1 MEKRIFIPVDFVDN
15 GYDVFEIN
23 NKDGLN
29 EIRFFIEEYLKNK
42 ISYDLTLE
50 NYHEFVGSSDDH
62 KKHQFDVFERVNE
75 RSFHKRLIEDNIS
88 QWVNILGPD
97 IDIQSFC
104 YVRSARPGKYEDNI
118 GFHRDT
124 FYGNSAYETSSL
136 FVLTDNNE
144 NGVIKLAKGSHKWG
158 EVKYE
163 KVVSESVR
171 KGSNESKMGFL
182 YEPKILDHSYSEG
195 LIPIQSRIGECLLFN
210 LGALHGLEVNNDD
223 ITRWSIDFRVK
234 SAFSPVSKNLR
245 KDYYI
250 PLRRGPLTTAA
261 FEYYRNNKEEHLNMI
276 SNYLEMEF

>member
-1 MEKRIFIPVDFVDN
+1 MTKRVFLPVDFVDN

-42 ISYDLTLE
+42 ISYDLSLE
-50 NYHEFVGSSDDH
+50 SYHEFVNSNDDH
-62 KKHQFDVFERVNE
+62 KKHQFDVFEKVNE
-75 RSFHKRLIEDNIS
+75 KGLHKRLIEDNIT
-88 QWVNILGPD
+88 QWIGILGPD

-104 YVRSARPGKYEDNI
+104 YVRSARPGKSEDNI
-118 GFHRDT
+118 GYHRDT

-136 FVLTDNNE
+136 FVLTNNDE

-163 KVVSESVR
+163 KVVSESVK

-182 YEPKILDHSYSEG
+182 YEPKILDNSYSEE
-195 LIPIQSRIGECLLFN
+195 LFPVQSKIGECLLFN

-245 KDYYI
+245 KDYYM

-261 FEYYRNNKEEHLNMI
+261 LEYYRNNKEEHCNMI
-276 SNYLEMEF
+276 SNYLEMEY